1 MPHHQLHLWQR
12 DPGGL
17 RLHVFLPVRC
27 RDLEPQAGR
36 QGSQA
41 GLRLTRVRLALRS
54 VLTSV
59 ILVQRISRM
68 FHQARRH
75 RACALVAA

>member
-1 MPHHQLHLWQR
+1 MSAFRPSARTPEGVWEVVITRPTIQ
-12 DPGGL
+12 G
-17 RLHVFLPVRC
+17 
-27 RDLEPQAGR
+27 LEPQAGR
-36 QGSQA
+36 QGCQA

-68 FHQARRH
+68 FHQARTH
-75 RACALVAA
+75 HCLLLV